1 MPSSPSDSPFV
12 IRVSS
17 GSRTTDRVNGPSLL
31 SKWVGE
37 TEAALR
43 DVFERA
49 QKFAPAIVLFDEI
62 DLR

>member
-1 MPSSPSDSPFV
+1 M